1 MFKNYFKIAIRN
13 LWKSKGFTFINIAG
27 LAIGLSCFILIALY
41 VVDELSYDRFY
52 PNAERIYRVDA
63 DIKFGGNQL
72 NLCVSSDPMGPTLK
86 KDYPQVE
93 EYTRIYSS
101 EGDKLVRKGNDYIN
115 EEKIVYAD
123 STFFRIFPQ
132 TVLSGDAKTALF
144 EPNTVV
150 LSETAAKK
158 YFSTTNASG
167 QTIEIDKKPFKVTAV
182 IKDMPHN
189 SHFHFDFIMSMKNVE
204 YGWNNYL
211 SHNFQTYILLKPGT
225 DYHAFEKNFQQVL
238 DKYVL
243 VQAKQYMPGLNSMAE
258 FRKSG
263 NYLDYFLM
271 PLTKIHLYSNRFPE
285 FEANGN
291 IQYVYIFSAVAL
303 FILLI
308 ACINFMNLSTARSVN
323 RAKEVGIRKVLG
335 TGKKNLVAQFLS
347 ESTLMAIISLA
358 LAVAIAYFTLP
369 LFNKVAAKSLNS
381 KSIFSS
387 NFFPFL
393 VALPFVVGVLAG
405 LYPAFFLSKF
415 KPVVVL
421 KGKINAGFKKNIF
434 RSGLVVFQFFTSIVL
449 IIATVVV
456 FKQLQFIQT
465 TNLGF
470 NKSQVLMIQGAG
482 ALEKNDAVFKNAVL
496 ELPGVKSGTM
506 SGYLPVTSSRS
517 DNTYSK
523 DAVMDPKNALSMQS
537 WVVDYDYI
545 NTMDM
550 QIVKGRNFSKNFGTD
565 STAVI
570 LNETAARVLGYED
583 PVGKK
588 LYQDYQD
595 QNGTRKIVLNVIGV
609 VKDFHFESLRQNI
622 FPLGLRLGHNN
633 SIISFKISGTNVKP
647 LISQIQNKWK
657 ALAPGMPFSYRF
669 MDEAF
674 TNMYRAE
681 QRVEQV
687 SITFAILAILIA
699 CLGLFGLVTYM
710 AEQRTKEIGVRKVL
724 GATVPNLVAMLSKDF
739 LKLVGIASLIAF
751 PVAWW
756 AMHKWLQDFAYRI
769 NIEWWVF
776 LLAAFIALFI
786 ALLTVSVQAIKAAI
800 ANPVKSL
807 RTE

>member
-1 MFKNYFKIAIRN
+1 
-13 LWKSKGFTFINIAG
+13 
-27 LAIGLSCFILIALY
+27 
-41 VVDELSYDRFY
+41 
-52 PNAERIYRVDA
+52 
-63 DIKFGGNQL
+63 
-72 NLCVSSDPMGPTLK
+72 
-86 KDYPQVE
+86 
-93 EYTRIYSS
+93 
-101 EGDKLVRKGNDYIN
+101 
-115 EEKIVYAD
+115 
-123 STFFRIFPQ
+123 
-132 TVLSGDAKTALF
+132 
-144 EPNTVV
+144 
-150 LSETAAKK
+150 
-158 YFSTTNASG
+158 
-167 QTIEIDKKPFKVTAV
+167 
-182 IKDMPHN
+182 
-189 SHFHFDFIMSMKNVE
+189 
-204 YGWNNYL
+204 
-211 SHNFQTYILLKPGT
+211 
-225 DYHAFEKNFQQVL
+225 
-238 DKYVL
+238 
-243 VQAKQYMPGLNSMAE
+243 
-258 FRKSG
+258 
-263 NYLDYFLM
+263 
-271 PLTKIHLYSNRFPE
+271 
-285 FEANGN
+285 
-291 IQYVYIFSAVAL
+291 
-303 FILLI
+303 
-308 ACINFMNLSTARSVN
+308 
-323 RAKEVGIRKVLG
+323 
-335 TGKKNLVAQFLS
+335 
-347 ESTLMAIISLA
+347 
-358 LAVAIAYFTLP
+358 
-369 LFNKVAAKSLNS
+369 
-381 KSIFSS
+381 
-387 NFFPFL
+387 
-393 VALPFVVGVLAG
+393 
-405 LYPAFFLSKF
+405 
-415 KPVVVL
+415 
-421 KGKINAGFKKNIF
+421 
-434 RSGLVVFQFFTSIVL
+434 
-449 IIATVVV
+449 
-456 FKQLQFIQT
+456 
-465 TNLGF
+465 
-470 NKSQVLMIQGAG
+470 
-482 ALEKNDAVFKNAVL
+482 
-496 ELPGVKSGTM
+496 
-506 SGYLPVTSSRS
+506 
-517 DNTYSK
+517 
-523 DAVMDPKNALSMQS
+523 MQS